1 LNRFFGQLASKP
13 FSNGTR
19 TKVRFDGTEAASR
32 KTFLNIARR
41 TTPKARKRV
50 KTTLNSKRP
59 TSDDE
64 RPVLNIPSRRRAG
77 SSGVRDWM
85 FAVFPD

>member
-41 TTPKARKRV
+41 TT
-50 KTTLNSKRP
+50 
-59 TSDDE
+59 
-64 RPVLNIPSRRRAG
+64 RRR
-77 SSGVRDWM
+77 
-85 FAVFPD
+85 PENELKQH